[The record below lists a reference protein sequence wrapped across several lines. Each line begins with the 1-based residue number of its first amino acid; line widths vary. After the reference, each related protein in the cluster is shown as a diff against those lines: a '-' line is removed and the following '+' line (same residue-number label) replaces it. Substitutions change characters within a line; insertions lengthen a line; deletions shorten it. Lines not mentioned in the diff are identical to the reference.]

1 MSTDAQLIHPTGKV
15 NIAEL
20 CLRTEAIKDRLIDER
35 YRLQVDYPHLR
46 PSFDARLTCFSKLEN
61 VLGSFQLGCVFWAE
75 NLMSPDWWK
84 KRTSY
89 PESDLPILRGEFHV
103 FLKLGLVHLS
113 FSAVESN
120 LRIFMRAIDP
130 SAHAGSS
137 HEFKRV
143 YDDLFLRRL
152 SAPMPIYVE
161 LLDMASRLGNTVHNN
176 GVYFHKSGKAVD
188 QPYKGQIYRFTCG
201 KPIEFGGWPLL
212 LSILSDLTSMLVDI
226 ARDPNIIGVKKE
238 ICDPRS

>member
-1 MSTDAQLIHPTGKV
+1 MISRVVMSTDAQLIHPATGKV
-15 NIAEL
+15 NITEL
-20 CLRTEAIKDRLIDER
+20 CLRTEAIRDRLVDER
-35 YRLQVDYPHLR
+35 IRLQVDYPHLR

-61 VLGSFQLGCVFWAE
+61 ILGSFQLGCAFWAE

-130 SAHAGSS
+130 SAHAGSA
-137 HEFKRV
+137 HEFKRI
-143 YDDLFLRRL
+143 YDDLLLRRL
-152 SAPMPIYVE
+152 SAPKPIYVE
-161 LLDMASRLGNTVHNN
+161 LLDMASRLRNTVHNN
-176 GVYFHKSGKAVD
+176 GVYFHKS
-188 QPYKGQIYRFTCG
+188 
-201 KPIEFGGWPLL
+201 
-212 LSILSDLTSMLVDI
+212 
-226 ARDPNIIGVKKE
+226 
-238 ICDPRS
+238 